1 MRAQTIRFK
10 EVSVLPKVQS
20 WPPVF
25 CKTVKGTNIIIFFS
39 MYEYND
45 DAVHL
50 FFLLISVITKFLETS
65 LTEIIKCSL
74 SQRTRFSE
82 NLRNERKVVT

>member
-1 MRAQTIRFK
+1 MSVNYNEWFGLRTQAQTIRFK

-39 MYEYND
+39 MYEYDD

-50 FFLLISVITKFLETS
+50 FFLLIYVMTKFLETS
-65 LTEIIKCSL
+65 LTEIIKCL
-74 SQRTRFSE
+74 FFRY
-82 NLRNERKVVT
+82 